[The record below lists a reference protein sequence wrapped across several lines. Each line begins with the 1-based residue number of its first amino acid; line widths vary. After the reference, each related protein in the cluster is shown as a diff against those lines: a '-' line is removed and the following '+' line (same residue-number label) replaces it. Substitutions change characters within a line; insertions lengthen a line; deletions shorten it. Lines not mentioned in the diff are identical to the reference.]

1 MIRFASSSKQS
12 SFRSQS
18 ALSNEQI
25 AYHAPSVMASEAHE
39 SRGER
44 YSFIP
49 TIQVIDGLRAEGFQ
63 PYEIRQ
69 TKVRDAGKREHTKHM
84 VRMRHV
90 SSIVADEVPEIILLN
105 SHDGSSS
112 YQIMSG
118 VFRFVCSNGLIAG
131 DMFNNIRVRHTG
143 NVVGDVIEGATRVL
157 EDAKQIGSRI
167 GDYKAITLDR
177 EEQIAFAT
185 SALQVRWG
193 NDQPVLASRLLQ
205 ASRWQDQKDDL
216 WTVYNRVQ
224 ENMMKGGVPGRS
236 STGRRTTTRAVGGV
250 SENVKLNKAL
260 WTLADTMAALKLDKA
275 TDQFIAAHE
284 HAYL

>member
-1 MIRFASSSKQS
+1 
-12 SFRSQS
+12 
-18 ALSNEQI
+18 
-25 AYHAPSVMASEAHE
+25 
-39 SRGER
+39 
-44 YSFIP
+44 
-49 TIQVIDGLRAEGFQ
+49 
-63 PYEIRQ
+63 
-69 TKVRDAGKREHTKHM
+69 
-84 VRMRHV
+84 
-90 SSIVADEVPEIILLN
+90 LLN
-105 SHDGSSS
+105 SHDGTSS

-131 DMFNNIRVRHTG
+131 DMFNNIKVRHSG

-157 EDAKQIGSRI
+157 DDAKQIGSRI
-167 GDYKAITLDR
+167 DEYKSITLDYD
-177 EEQIAFAT
+177 EQQAFAR
-185 SALQVRWG
+185 SALQIRWG
-193 NDQPVLASRLLQ
+193 DEKPVQASRLLQ
-205 ASRWQDQKDDL
+205 PSRWQDRQDDL

-236 STGRRTTTRAVGGV
+236 ATGRRTTTRAVGGV